1 MAIKRD
7 ELLDDP
13 DFKQLKKSKWAMSFF
28 LGALVFILYYG
39 FVLLMA
45 YNKPFFA
52 NKIGGIY
59 VGIPIGVFVLAST
72 ILITVV
78 YVVWANK
85 TYDDLVNKVKEKII
99 ARRR

>member
-1 MAIKRD
+1 MSMKRD
-7 ELLDDP
+7 ELLQDP
-13 DFKQLKKSKWAMSFF
+13 DFVQLKSSKWTISLI

-52 NKIGGIY
+52 NKIWGLY

-78 YVVWANK
+78 YVYWANR
-85 TYDDLVNKVKEKII
+85 TYDDLVAKVVEKLKKG
-99 ARRR
+99 

>member
-1 MAIKRD
+1 MSLKRD
-7 ELLDDP
+7 ELLQDP
-13 DFKQLKKSKWAMSFF
+13 DFVQLKSSKWTISLI
-28 LGALVFILYYG
+28 LGALVFIMYYG

-52 NKIGGIY
+52 NKIWGLY

-78 YVVWANK
+78 YVYWANR
-85 TYDDLVNKVKEKII
+85 TYDDLVAKVVEKLKKG
-99 ARRR
+99 

>member
-1 MAIKRD
+1 MSMKRD
-7 ELLDDP
+7 ELLQDP
-13 DFKQLKKSKWAMSFF
+13 DFVQLKSSKWTISLI

-52 NKIGGIY
+52 NKIWGVY

-78 YVVWANK
+78 YVYWANR
-85 TYDDLVNKVKEKII
+85 TYDDLVAKVVEKLKKG
-99 ARRR
+99 

>member
-1 MAIKRD
+1 MSLKRD
-7 ELLDDP
+7 QLLQDP
-13 DFKQLKKSKWAMSFF
+13 DFLQLKSSKWKISLF
-28 LGALVFILYYG
+28 LGSLVFILYYG

-52 NKIGGIY
+52 NKVAGVY

-78 YVVWANK
+78 YVLWANR
-85 TYDDLVNKVKEKII
+85 TYDDLVAKVVEKVKKG
-99 ARRR
+99 

>member
-1 MAIKRD
+1 MSMKRD
-7 ELLDDP
+7 ELLQDP
-13 DFKQLKKSKWAMSFF
+13 DFVQLKSSKWRISLI
-28 LGALVFILYYG
+28 LGALVFIMYYG

-52 NKIGGIY
+52 NKIWGLY

-85 TYDDLVNKVKEKII
+85 TYDDLVAKVVEKLKKG
-99 ARRR
+99 